1 MGIISMNM
9 SKEIRE
15 LLYQIRLGED
25 SSIEFKQLIFK
36 GNKIES
42 PHKKSL
48 ADEIAAFANSTQG
61 RIILGVDDK
70 THDVI
75 GIPLEKLDAVE
86 DWVREICLDQINP
99 PPPILI
105 RRHEIP
111 DNAGVQKPIMVIYIE
126 KSLFVHQSSNGYFY
140 RYGSAKRQMP
150 PDFLA
155 RLFQQRSQVRII
167 YFDEQAVPN
176 TTQLDLKPELYRR
189 FLPENEQSERTK
201 LEKMHLLTSENVSVS
216 GVLMCTSKPQQ
227 WLPNAYIQAVHYAST
242 TRDANYQIDAQDCKG
257 TLDQQISQALSF
269 VEKNMLI
276 HAQKQLGRIDK
287 PQYSLKAVFEA
298 LVNAVAHRDYSLP
311 NMHIR
316 LHLFADRLQINSPGN
331 LSNSL
336 NIESMEARQ
345 VTRNQ
350 LLASLL
356 ARCPVN
362 HKNIS
367 RHYLMDKRGEGV
379 PIIFSESLKLSEHKP
394 CYRILDET
402 EVELTIWAAK
412 TS

>member
-1 MGIISMNM
+1 MNISQ
-9 SKEIRE
+9 EIRE

-25 SSIEFKQLIFK
+25 SSVEFKQLIFK
-36 GNKIES
+36 GDKIQA
-42 PHKKSL
+42 PNKKSL
-48 ADEIAAFANSTQG
+48 ADEIAAFANSTPG
-61 RIILGVDDK
+61 CLILGVDDK
-70 THDVI
+70 TRDVI

-99 PPPILI
+99 PPPIII
-105 RRHEIP
+105 RRHEVP
-111 DNAGVQKPIMVIYIE
+111 DYAGEQKPILVIYIE
-126 KSLFVHQSSNGYFY
+126 KSLFVHQSPDGYFY

-176 TTQLDLKPELYRR
+176 TTFSDLEPEYYRR
-189 FLPENEQSERTK
+189 FLPEYAQSERIK
-201 LEKMHLLTSENVSVS
+201 LEKMHLLTSVDQEEKLSVS
-216 GVLMCTSKPQQ
+216 GVLMCTSKPQE
-227 WLPNAYIQAVHYAST
+227 WLPNAYIQAVFYAST
-242 TRDANYQIDAQDCKG
+242 TRDANHQIDAQDCKG
-257 TLDQQISQALSF
+257 TLDQQISQALFF

-276 HAQKQLGRIDK
+276 HAEKQLGRIDK

-316 LHLFADRLQINSPGN
+316 LHLFSDRLQINSPGN

-336 NIESMEARQ
+336 NIESMEVRQ
-345 VTRNQ
+345 ATRNQ

-379 PIIFSESLKLSEHKP
+379 PIIFSESLKLSGRKP
-394 CYRILDET
+394 QYRLLDET

-412 TS
+412 FTS

>member
-1 MGIISMNM
+1 
-9 SKEIRE
+9 
-15 LLYQIRLGED
+15 
-25 SSIEFKQLIFK
+25 
-36 GNKIES
+36 
-42 PHKKSL
+42 
-48 ADEIAAFANSTQG
+48 
-61 RIILGVDDK
+61 
-70 THDVI
+70 
-75 GIPLEKLDAVE
+75 
-86 DWVREICLDQINP
+86 
-99 PPPILI
+99 
-105 RRHEIP
+105 
-111 DNAGVQKPIMVIYIE
+111 
-126 KSLFVHQSSNGYFY
+126 
-140 RYGSAKRQMP
+140 MP

-176 TTQLDLKPELYRR
+176 TTQLDLEPELYRH
-189 FLPENEQSERTK
+189 FLPENEQSEHTK
-201 LEKMHLLTSENVSVS
+201 LENVSVS
-216 GVLMCTSKPQQ
+216 GVLMCTSNPQQ

-257 TLDQQISQALSF
+257 TLDQQISQALYF

-276 HAQKQLGRIDK
+276 HAQKQLGRIDQ

-336 NIESMEARQ
+336 NIESMEVRQ
-345 VTRNQ
+345 ATPNQ

-379 PIIFSESLKLSEHKP
+379 PIIFSESLKISERKP
-394 CYRILDET
+394 RYRILDET
-402 EVELTIWAAK
+402 ELELTIWAANM
-412 TS
+412 S